1 MKAVQIY
8 KDSFSSFLE
17 DKFRLLRA
25 SPRVP
30 NKASQF
36 MIFGKNRKIPISM
49 SSQSYLPT
57 FGTWKKSPNAWIYLR
72 VFHVHIGLPI

>member
-30 NKASQF
+30 NKASQS
-36 MIFGKNRKIPISM
+36 MIFGKNRKNPS
-49 SSQSYLPT
+49 
-57 FGTWKKSPNAWIYLR
+57 LR
-72 VFHVHIGLPI
+72 VHNPTTQLLALGKNHRTRGYMHASSTANVR

>member
-36 MIFGKNRKIPISM
+36 MIFGKRERERKN
-49 SSQSYLPT
+49 SSPTVLNPTSYPLANLIVEDIEKN
-57 FGTWKKSPNAWIYLR
+57 KK
-72 VFHVHIGLPI
+72 